1 MDLHKLGKNSINS
14 VHFPMPFLDLR
25 DSKDVAEVILKLLAA
40 LIVHFLGLRVAVSLD
55 ASVFVE
61 RRVYL
66 HIA

>member
-1 MDLHKLGKNSINS
+1 
-14 VHFPMPFLDLR
+14 MPFLDLH
-25 DSKDVAEVILKLLAA
+25 DSQDVTEVILKLLAA
-40 LIVHFLGLRVAVSLD
+40 LIVYFLGLRVAVSLD